1 MLSRLQN
8 YITGT
13 QEESQSTSLAYKTR
27 KEKENETFSPPATLN
42 CPSFVFW

>member
-13 QEESQSTSLAYKTR
+13 QEESQSMSLAYKK

-42 CPSFVFW
+42 CLSFVFW